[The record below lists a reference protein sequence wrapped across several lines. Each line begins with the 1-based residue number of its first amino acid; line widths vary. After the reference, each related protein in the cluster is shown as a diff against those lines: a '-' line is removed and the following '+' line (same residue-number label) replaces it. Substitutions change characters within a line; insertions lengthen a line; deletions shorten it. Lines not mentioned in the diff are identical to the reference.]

1 MRSGGENQHG
11 PAGQPHLRERDRVSV
26 ADSMKVAHT
35 FVEYAAAVRV
45 GRSTVEVSMNR
56 RTADRLT
63 EPRRRLVLHIMPAE
77 NGATPGQK

>member
-1 MRSGGENQHG
+1 M
-11 PAGQPHLRERDRVSV
+11 SV
-26 ADSMKVAHT
+26 ADSMEVAHT
-35 FVEYAAAVRV
+35 FVEYAVAVRV

-63 EPRRRLVLHIMPAE
+63 EPRRRLVLLVPAE

>member
-1 MRSGGENQHG
+1 
-11 PAGQPHLRERDRVSV
+11 V
-26 ADSMKVAHT
+26 ADSTEVT
-35 FVEYAAAVRV
+35 DTVVEYAAAAAHM

-63 EPRRRLVLHIMPAE
+63 EPRRRLVLLVPAE